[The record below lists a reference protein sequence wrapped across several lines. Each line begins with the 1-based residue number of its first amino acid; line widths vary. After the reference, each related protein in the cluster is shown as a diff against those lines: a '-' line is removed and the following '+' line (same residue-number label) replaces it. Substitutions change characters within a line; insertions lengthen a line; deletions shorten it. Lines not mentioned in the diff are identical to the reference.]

1 MLAGGAIDTISG
13 RQHLAASDMH
23 KMEITAAATVMHRMI
38 PVRGVLQEA
47 RVPQELGTP
56 ALKLRRQT
64 CRPSTQLTSAES
76 CGSNTACCCAD
87 VGGYE

>member
-56 ALKLRRQT
+56 IYI
-64 CRPSTQLTSAES
+64 E
-76 CGSNTACCCAD
+76 CGAQEVD
-87 VGGYE
+87 VGPAQVRGAQ

>member
-56 ALKLRRQT
+56 
-64 CRPSTQLTSAES
+64 
-76 CGSNTACCCAD
+76 
-87 VGGYE
+87 